1 MPPTEPPAAAP
12 GMTSEIADLVA
23 EVKADIVADT
33 VVQIDTVTPPKV
45 EASPDPDPRTPAE
58 ELRYRLRQ
66 QSLLARFGEQGLRER
81 DRQALLDAACEACAE
96 GLETP
101 FAKVLAYD
109 EASARMMLVA
119 GVGWRAD
126 AEGRASLGSD
136 MESPAGYAFRT
147 GKPVLSNH
155 LENEE
160 RFRTPSFLAEHHIR
174 RAINVLIQPEIDGRP
189 YGVLEVDSPDEGH
202 FDATDAIFLDG
213 FASVL
218 GAAIARQ
225 AVEQRLLAAIE
236 HQALMAREVSH
247 RVKNSLAL
255 VSGLLSMQAR
265 GAASEETRQ
274 ALTDAGLRIHAISQV
289 HDQLWRSVDLD
300 SVGISAFLC
309 QLCEGL
315 AESAPHHVIDCHA
328 GPGSVPSDIAI
339 PLGLIINEFVTN
351 AIKYAYGAEGGPIE
365 VQATIEEGQI
375 HVTVADQGRGFDLN
389 AARSNRSLGLRVVD
403 SLVRQLR
410 GTLIDTAEGVGSRL
424 TLTAPIDRPE
434 QTPA

>member
-1 MPPTEPPAAAP
+1 MPSHVPPAVKP
-12 GMTSEIADLVA
+12 GMTSEIANLVA

-33 VVQIDTVTPPKV
+33 VVQIDTVTPPRV
-45 EASPDPDPRTPAE
+45 ESSPDPDFRTPPE

-81 DRQALLDAACEACAE
+81 DRQALLDMACQACAE

-101 FAKVLAYD
+101 FSKVLAYD
-109 EASARMMLVA
+109 EASSRLMLVA
-119 GVGWRAD
+119 GTGWRTD
-126 AEGRASLGSD
+126 AEGRTSLGSD

-160 RFRTPSFLAEHHIR
+160 RFRTPSFLAEHRIR
-174 RAINVLIQPEIDGRP
+174 RAINVLIQPEIEGRP
-189 YGVLEVDSPDEGH
+189 FGVLEVDSPDEGH
-202 FDATDAIFLDG
+202 FDAKDAIFLDG

-265 GAASEETRQ
+265 SAGSEETRQ
-274 ALTDAGLRIHAISQV
+274 ALTDAGARIHAISQV

-300 SVGISAFLC
+300 TVGLDAFLC

-315 AESAPHHVIDCHA
+315 AESAPRHVIECVA
-328 GPGSVPSDIAI
+328 GPGTVPSDVAI
-339 PLGLIINEFVTN
+339 PLGLIVNEFVTN
-351 AIKYAYGAEGGPIE
+351 AIKYAYGEDGGRITVHAEI
-365 VQATIEEGQI
+365 ANDQI
-375 HVTVADQGRGFDLN
+375 RLAVADEGHGFDFD
-389 AARSNRSLGLRVVD
+389 AARTNRSLGLRVVD
-403 SLVRQLR
+403 SLVRQLG
-410 GTLIDTAEGVGSRL
+410 GTLVDTAEGPGTCL
-424 TLTAPIDRPE
+424 TLTAPLNLVTR
-434 QTPA
+434 AA

>member
-1 MPPTEPPAAAP
+1 MSLTDPRPAAP
-12 GMTSEIADLVA
+12 GLTPEIADLVA
-23 EVKADIVADT
+23 EVKADTAAET

-45 EASPDPDPRTPAE
+45 EASPEPETRDPAE

-109 EASARMMLVA
+109 EATSRLVLVA
-119 GVGWRAD
+119 GVGWRED

-136 MESPAGYAFRT
+136 LESPAGYAFRT

-155 LENEE
+155 LENEA
-160 RFRTPSFLAEHHIR
+160 RFRTPGFLAEHGIR
-174 RAINVLIQPEIDGRP
+174 RAINVLIQPEVGGRP

-202 FDATDAIFLDG
+202 FDARDAIFLDG

-225 AVEQRLLAAIE
+225 GVEQRLLAAVE

-265 GAASEETRQ
+265 GAASEETRL
-274 ALTDAGLRIHAISQV
+274 ALNDAGARIQAISRV

-300 SVGISAFLC
+300 TVELNDFLC

-315 AESAPHHVIDCHA
+315 AESAPHHVIDCVA
-328 GPGSVPSDIAI
+328 EPGSVSSDMAI
-339 PLGLIINEFVTN
+339 PLGLVVTEFVTN
-351 AIKYAYGAEGGPIE
+351 AIKYAYGPEGGRIE
-365 VQATIEEGQI
+365 VRAEIRPED
-375 HVTVADQGRGFDLN
+375 VRVSVADRGRGFDL
-389 AARSNRSLGLRVVD
+389 ATARSDRSLGLRVVD
-403 SLVRQLR
+403 SLVQQLN
-410 GTLIDTAEGVGSRL
+410 GTLVDDDTRPGTRL
-424 TLTAPIDRPE
+424 TLIARLKSD
-434 QTPA
+434 

>member
-1 MPPTEPPAAAP
+1 
-12 GMTSEIADLVA
+12 MTPEIADLVA
-23 EVKADIVADT
+23 EVKADISADT
-33 VVQIDTVTPPKV
+33 VVQIDTVTPPQV
-45 EASPDPDPRTPAE
+45 EASPDPEPRAPAE

-81 DRQALLDAACEACAE
+81 DRQALLDAACEACAG

-109 EASARMMLVA
+109 EASSRMMLVA

-160 RFRTPSFLAEHHIR
+160 RFRTPSFLAEHKIR

-202 FDATDAIFLDG
+202 FDAKDAIFLDG

-225 AVEQRLLAAIE
+225 GVEQRLLAAVE

-300 SVGISAFLC
+300 TVELNAFLC

-315 AESAPHHVIDCHA
+315 AESAPSHFIDCVA
-328 GPGSVPSDIAI
+328 GPGSVPSDTAI
-339 PLGLIINEFVTN
+339 PLGLIVNEFVTN
-351 AIKYAYGAEGGPIE
+351 AIKYAYGFEGGRIE
-365 VQATIEEGQI
+365 VRADIEGDRIQLS
-375 HVTVADQGRGFDLN
+375 VSDQGAGFDL
-389 AARSNRSLGLRVVD
+389 ASARSNRSLGLRVVD
-403 SLVRQLR
+403 SLVQQLG
-410 GTLIDTAEGVGSRL
+410 GTLRDTADGRGARL
-424 TLTAPIDRPE
+424 TLMAPMTRQAE
-434 QTPA
+434 MS